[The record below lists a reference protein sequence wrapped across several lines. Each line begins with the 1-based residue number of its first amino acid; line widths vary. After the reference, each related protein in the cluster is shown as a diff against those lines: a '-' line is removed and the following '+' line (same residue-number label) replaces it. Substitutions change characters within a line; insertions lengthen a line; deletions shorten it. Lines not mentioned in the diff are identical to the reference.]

1 MVRKLEIK
9 TAIKRIPSVLILSGV
24 AQFSLAGGFYT
35 IIGPDGFPMV
45 VPQGIHE
52 KKPAKKT
59 QSDQVKTQ
67 KVAEP
72 QKQIDPVAQPSNAV
86 PKAVAPPK
94 AEATTTLLPPPA
106 AKPPKN
112 EAPMPTSVPKV
123 AIVSEKAKNP
133 SKNLPEKAQQAV
145 KKQTSVAQDLPENN
159 LNQLQTVQPS
169 NSIQKPAQN
178 TAPVVKSVVKPT
190 VQNQAPSTAPALQT
204 QQKTIVQDD
213 NSPKNDGNFSKIDGV
228 EYVNNEFLE
237 NREFNLEG
245 RKRFY
250 ITPDSNVMG
259 TGHVETVERQKGI
272 TKAVLQKFM
281 NPDAEQAPLAI
292 ALASTYYRLPKEQVV
307 ESLDQS
313 CFSGKKFKKPKELSQ
328 KNSQLGIWPVPPIK
342 ERFVYEIVK
351 INADVENIQFTSY
364 ATTSK
369 NPTFYWP
376 LAVFLDQNGCVVE
389 GVSGFKNEETAE
401 TTKQHAALAGI
412 LKKPAQAQYLFLTPL
427 SEAVDVE
434 GKQLTNQ
441 GQIKLG
447 ALR

>member
-9 TAIKRIPSVLILSGV
+9 TAIKRIPSLLILSGV

-52 KKPAKKT
+52 KQPAKKT

-67 KVAEP
+67 KVAES
-72 QKQIDPVAQPSNAV
+72 QKQAEPVAQPSNDV
-86 PKAVAPPK
+86 PKAVVTPK
-94 AEATTTLLPPPA
+94 AEVTTTLLPPPA

-112 EAPMPTSVPKV
+112 EPPMPTSVPKV
-123 AIVSEKAKNP
+123 AIVSEKAKDS
-133 SKNLPEKAQQAV
+133 SKNLPEKVQQTV
-145 KKQTSVAQDLPENN
+145 KKQTSAAQDLPENH
-159 LNQLQTVQPS
+159 LNPVQTAQPS
-169 NSIQKPAQN
+169 SPTQKSAQN
-178 TAPVVKSVVKPT
+178 TAPVVKSVAKPA
-190 VQNQAPSTAPALQT
+190 VQNQAPSAEVAQT
-204 QQKTIVQDD
+204 QQKATVEDD

-237 NREFNLEG
+237 NKEFNLEG

-281 NPDAEQAPLAI
+281 NPDADQAPLAI

-313 CFSGKKFKKPKELSQ
+313 CFSGKKFKKPKELSLR
-328 KNSQLGIWPVPPIK
+328 NSQLGIWPVPPIK

-351 INADVENIQFTSY
+351 INPDVENIQFTSY

-401 TTKQHAALAGI
+401 NTKQHAALVGI

-441 GQIKLG
+441 GQIKLS

>member
-9 TAIKRIPSVLILSGV
+9 TAIKRIPSLLILSGV

-52 KKPAKKT
+52 KQPAKKT

-72 QKQIDPVAQPSNAV
+72 PKQAEPVAQPSNDM
-86 PKAVAPPK
+86 PKAVATPK

-112 EAPMPTSVPKV
+112 EPPMPTSVPKV
-123 AIVSEKAKNP
+123 AIVSEKAKDS
-133 SKNLPEKAQQAV
+133 SKNLPEKTQQTF
-145 KKQTSVAQDLPENN
+145 KKQTSVAQDLPESH
-159 LNQLQTVQPS
+159 LNQVQTAQPS
-169 NSIQKPAQN
+169 SPTQKPAQN
-178 TAPVVKSVVKPT
+178 TAPVVKSVAKPA
-190 VQNQAPSTAPALQT
+190 VQNQAPSAEAAQT
-204 QQKTIVQDD
+204 QQKATVEDD
-213 NSPKNDGNFSKIDGV
+213 NSPKNDDNFSKIDGV

-237 NREFNLEG
+237 NKEFNLEG

-281 NPDAEQAPLAI
+281 NPDADQAPLAI

-328 KNSQLGIWPVPPIK
+328 RNSQLGIWPVPPIK

-351 INADVENIQFTSY
+351 INPDVENIQFTSY

-401 TTKQHAALAGI
+401 NTKQHAALVGV

-441 GQIKLG
+441 GQIKLS